1 MGRSDAVWTTA
12 DHELAPDVTER
23 IRHARTRNTQATY
36 EPRRRTYAAWCARS
50 GRRALPGTIATLVSY
65 VHHLTQQSLAPAS
78 IRVHICAVT
87 SWHEEAQLPRPDPR
101 QANLLLRAYE
111 HQRAREGYR
120 PRQVDPVT
128 VEHLRTLLD
137 ACEVRSAAGMRDRA
151 MLLLGFALMA
161 RRSIL
166 GRIELADLRLRP
178 GGMVVHV
185 RHDKRQPAGRTV
197 VVPALPPGDPLCVVT
212 AVQAWVAHLAAMGAT
227 SGPLLRAVRADGRV
241 PEHPLSGES
250 IARIFR
256 RCVARAG
263 LDGVDLTPHS
273 MRAGGASEAYDGGA
287 DPLDIA
293 RHGGWADGSTVLW
306 RYIRGRDAWVNSP
319 VLRALTGRP
328 THHEGCEQ
336 QQQPRR

>member
-1 MGRSDAVWTTA
+1 VWA
-12 DHELAPDVTER
+12 DVDHELAPDVTER
-23 IRHARTRNTQATY
+23 IRHARAKETQRTY
-36 EPRRRTYAAWCARS
+36 AVHRRTYDAWCTQS
-50 GRRALPGTIATLVSY
+50 GRRALPGTVATLVSY
-65 VHHLTQQSLAPAS
+65 VHALTQRGLAPS
-78 IRVHICAVT
+78 TIRVHIGAVT
-87 SWHEEAQLPRPDPR
+87 SWHEENQLPRPDPR

-120 PRQVDPVT
+120 PRQVDPVNIT
-128 VEHLRTLLD
+128 HLRALVAACGTD
-137 ACEVRSAAGMRDRA
+137 AGGLRDRA
-151 MLLLGFALMA
+151 LLLLGFALMA

-166 GRIELADLRLRP
+166 ARVELADLRLRP

-197 VVPALPPGDPLCVVT
+197 VVPALPPGDPLCVVG
-212 AVQAWVAHLAAMGAT
+212 AVQAWVSALAARGAT
-227 SGPLLRAVRADGRV
+227 TGPLIREVTHAGRV
-241 PEHPLSGES
+241 MEQQLSGTS
-250 IARIFR
+250 IARIFH

-263 LDGVDLTPHS
+263 LEGVDMSPHS

-319 VLRALTGRP
+319 VLRALGHRP
-328 THHEGCEQ
+328 Q
-336 QQQPRR
+336 RAP